1 VSSGVNFGYLKS
13 LPHMLGVVLGIILL
27 QLALAF
33 GLGNIFKLYPV
44 IQDVLKVAGSV
55 YLLYLA
61 WKIINTSR
69 TKVDL
74 DQNQNQN
81 QKPLTI
87 VDELGM
93 RRYFSC

>member
-1 VSSGVNFGYLKS
+1 VPSGVNFGYLKS

-74 DQNQNQN
+74 DQNQNQ
-81 QKPLTI
+81 KPLTI